1 MNALD
6 KVFQHEN
13 FETSSAYII
22 NKENLTESA
31 INNLRSKLSIL
42 EFRTEEEVPK
52 AFFMEDGHIFIP
64 KIDLNV
70 LFFIVGKKLVFTKIV
85 PPHTYLKKEFKLLWK
100 PMEHQVKLIEEGANH
115 LLKEEDKRLCICLA
129 PGLGKTFCTSAII
142 ARLQCKFVFLVYSA
156 KIIDQSINAMKDHLG
171 QDRGFYK
178 LSNSS
183 DFLELRYDKIEG
195 LFMTH
200 AMFKSLIKNY
210 GIAKV
215 NEILFDKIGV
225 NLKVLDEFDR
235 EVGNMYYMDSM
246 MGFRYGIYLTG
257 TKFKS
262 LKPDDRLFQLI
273 FRKVKTLGH
282 DIKLPPNKDALFVH
296 WNFNPSSKE
305 HFEINRDEGT
315 FKVFYNN
322 YMAQKDVLLDFIM
335 NKFYYDK
342 DSSDEKNEKK
352 LFQKM
357 LREDGQIQF
366 FCGRIENCN
375 IVADKLVKRFG
386 IDPEDVGVLNSSIS
400 EKQKAKA
407 INKPFLVSTTQSLG
421 RGVDSSMVRV
431 LVMLEFHFSLSELQQ
446 IMARVGRVGK
456 KKGYF
461 IYPVDHSFSKI
472 MMSYNSKVSHGIFRD
487 GFEDNFHFRIHDD
500 VAKDYINGYD
510 PDSEKAKEILA
521 NKLKK
526 EKKQVSKEI
535 VKAFSHFK

>member
-52 AFFMEDGHIFIP
+52 AFFMEDGYIFIP

-70 LFFIVGKKLVFTKIV
+70 LFFIVGKKLIFTKII
-85 PPHTYLKKEFKLLWK
+85 PPHIYMNKEFKLLWK
-100 PMEHQVKLIEEGANH
+100 PMEHQVNLIEEGAKH
-115 LLKEEDKRLCICLA
+115 LINEEDKRLCICLA

-142 ARLQCKFVFLVYSA
+142 SKLQCKFIFLVYST

-171 QDRGFYK
+171 SDRGFYR

-210 GIAKV
+210 GIEKV
-215 NEILFDKIGV
+215 NNILFEKIGI

-315 FKVFYNN
+315 FKIFYNN

-335 NKFYYDK
+335 KKFYFDK
-342 DSSDEKNEKK
+342 DVSDEKNEKK

-357 LREDGQIQF
+357 LKEDGQIQF
-366 FCGRIENCN
+366 FCGRIENCS

-431 LVMLEFHFSLSELQQ
+431 LVMLEFHFSLSEVLQIQ
-446 IMARVGRVGK
+446 SRV
-456 KKGYF
+456 
-461 IYPVDHSFSKI
+461 IY
-472 MMSYNSKVSHGIFRD
+472 
-487 GFEDNFHFRIHDD
+487 
-500 VAKDYINGYD
+500 
-510 PDSEKAKEILA
+510 
-521 NKLKK
+521 
-526 EKKQVSKEI
+526 
-535 VKAFSHFK
+535 